1 MSTWA
6 INYYASNSTITSE
19 EVVPTL
25 WDSIFSILGSVK
37 WIVEFN
43 LTDNDCMIL
52 NNGYVKLSK

>member
-52 NNGYVKLSK
+52 NNSYVKLSK